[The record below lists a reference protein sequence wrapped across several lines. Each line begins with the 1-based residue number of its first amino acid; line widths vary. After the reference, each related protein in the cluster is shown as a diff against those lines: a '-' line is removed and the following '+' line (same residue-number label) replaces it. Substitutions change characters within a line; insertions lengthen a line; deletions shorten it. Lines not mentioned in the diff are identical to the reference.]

1 MKQTKATEMNPT
13 EQPPALPLAS
23 RPGGAVAQA
32 EGA

>member
-13 EQPPALPLAS
+13 EQPSPLPLAS
-23 RPGGAVAQA
+23 PFTGAVAQA